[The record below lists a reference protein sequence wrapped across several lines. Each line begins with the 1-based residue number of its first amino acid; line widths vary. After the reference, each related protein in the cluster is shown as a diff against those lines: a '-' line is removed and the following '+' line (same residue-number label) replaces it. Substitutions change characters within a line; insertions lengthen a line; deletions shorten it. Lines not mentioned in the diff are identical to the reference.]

1 MIDPKF
7 TSPVSGFLYIN
18 EENEIPVS
26 LSGSNISLTLCDR
39 TGTTDSLGN
48 YFVSLNLPPKES
60 DFPKNS
66 SLSFFY
72 PELQQLNVDKI
83 LLLKIPN
90 TAYTEYIDAR
100 SIKLNVPV
108 NNNYFSENIVT
119 LFSSTYEGVYP
130 DKYGERSPL
139 LGDNIAYLFCDSINI
154 PYTGST
160 VNDLGMIISHSAN
173 ISWNPISRLY
183 EQRPSA
189 VSYGEVK
196 LSNNTIN
203 TDRRN
208 KMNKAVFT
216 DGLYPDYR
224 GKGISFYSILSFP
237 PSSVI
242 GYVVKPDQNY
252 FKVGDSLTVDLFL
265 NTTPPCVAGF
275 GYPVIISISSDTSTN
290 KYYQYSPDP
299 NYGGP
304 WDIIYVSA
312 CNPGVITNKNQPGYI
327 FESGGTYY
335 NYDIPVGFAVLDK
348 GLIAIT
354 HPYIVDSIDWSSGYL
369 SDGTSNSLS
378 ATTNI
383 YFDTTDTTIYG
394 DTEPVCQLDFSAL
407 DTVFKLRTT
416 CNTLVGQYYISN
428 NSTWDNALAL
438 NPFSTNQP
446 VSITEVGLYNELNE
460 LVAVSKFSEP
470 VYKTAF
476 DIFTFEIDINL

>member
-1 MIDPKF
+1 MIDPRF

-26 LSGSNISLTLCDR
+26 LSGANISLTLCDR
-39 TGTTDSLGN
+39 TATTSNLGN
-48 YFVSLNLPPKES
+48 YFVSLNLPPQES

-83 LLLKIPN
+83 LLIKIPN

-100 SIKLNVPV
+100 SIKLNLPGSGSSA
-108 NNNYFSENIVT
+108 NFYT
-119 LFSSTYEGVYP
+119 LFSSTYSGVFP

-139 LGDNIAYLFCDSINI
+139 LGDNITYLFSDSVNL
-154 PYTGST
+154 PYTGLT
-160 VNDLGMIISHSAN
+160 VNELGIITSHSAN
-173 ISWNPISRLY
+173 ISWNPISRRY

-189 VSYGEVK
+189 VSYGEAK
-196 LSNNTIN
+196 LSNDTIN
-203 TDRRN
+203 TDRRYRI
-208 KMNKAVFT
+208 NKAVFT

-224 GKGISFYSILSFP
+224 GIGLSFYSIIRFP
-237 PSSVI
+237 PSSVV
-242 GYVVKPDQNY
+242 GFVVKPDQNY

-265 NTTPPCVAGF
+265 NTTPPCVAGT
-275 GYPVIISISSDTSTN
+275 GYPVIVSISSDTSTN

-304 WDIIYVSA
+304 WDIISVTT

-354 HPYIVDSIDWSSGYL
+354 HPDIVDSIDWDSGYL
-369 SDGTSNSLS
+369 PDGSPNTL
-378 ATTNI
+378 AETTDI
-383 YFDTTDTTIYG
+383 YFTNTNTSIYG
-394 DTEPVCQLDFSAL
+394 DTEAICQLDFSAL
-407 DTVFKLRTT
+407 DTVFKIRTT
-416 CNTLVGQYYISN
+416 CNTLIGQYYVSN

-438 NPFSTNQP
+438 NPFSTNQS
-446 VSITEVGLYNELNE
+446 VSITELGLYNELNE
-460 LVAVSKFSEP
+460 LVAVGKFSEP

-476 DIFTFEIDINL
+476 DIFTFEVDINL